1 MASASVQRVGP
12 WSRRAV
18 TIVVPSALTALAF
31 VLLSQFHLT
40 GRLPLWA
47 LLIVLGVAAVVGE
60 VAGRFVD
67 SNATTGVL
75 HLAIGA
81 QCVNVAVII
90 YVIGWGPTLA
100 LGYLFVAARALDTGG
115 SRTWKVTTFWAVVAT
130 AVGQGSI
137 ALGLVKTYV
146 PVPWVHGLAF
156 LGVLGNGFVIWVL
169 GAKTQQNETASAAR
183 DRSDVE
189 LRSAL
194 SLLTAT
200 LDSTADGILVVDS
213 QGKITQHNARFAQ
226 MWRLPAALLDDR
238 DDDAA
243 LAFVLDQLIQP
254 DLFFAKVQE
263 LYANPDAESD
273 DILRFKDGRVFD
285 RHSLP
290 QKVGDE
296 VVGRVWSFRDVTD
309 HNRLLNELEHQA
321 FHDSLT
327 GLANRALLRDRLEHA
342 LARARRSAATV
353 AVLFCDLDGFKM
365 INDTL
370 GHETGDLLLSEVAKR
385 IVEDLREG
393 DTAARLGG
401 DEFAIVLDEIE
412 IGDAV
417 ELAGRLLNALRRP
430 FHVNGREILARA
442 SIGIADNSAGGLD
455 TDSLL
460 THADIAMYAAK
471 SSGRDCFTVFEPVM
485 QSQISARHLLH
496 GDLRHA
502 ILLDGALVVHY
513 QPVLDLKT
521 QRIDAVEAL
530 VRWNHP
536 TRGLIPP
543 DEFVPI
549 AEETGLIVELGR
561 FVLREACW
569 QVSQWRARGAP
580 DLSVSVNVSPFQL
593 YDASFLSD
601 VQLALHEAALD
612 PTALVLELTERS
624 LLNETAGVR
633 HRLTTLRESGIRIA
647 IDDFGTGYSSLSYL
661 RKFAIDY
668 LKIDRSFVSE
678 LGISSNAQGRALV
691 RSIINIGHD
700 LDLDV
705 IAEGIENASQLDAL
719 RSAGCD
725 FGQGYLF
732 GRPSPA
738 EEILGLVCPDT
749 DSLVAGSTTSTVE
762 SA

>member
-1 MASASVQRVGP
+1 MPSESVERVIG
-12 WSRRAV
+12 WTRRV
-18 TIVVPSALTALAF
+18 MTIVVPSTLTALAF
-31 VLLSQFHLT
+31 VVLSRFHLT

-47 LLIVLGVAAVVGE
+47 LLVVLGLASVVGE
-60 VAGRFVD
+60 LAGRLVD
-67 SNATTGVL
+67 ARASAAVL

-81 QCVNVAVII
+81 QCVNVAVVI

-115 SRTWKVTTFWAVVAT
+115 SRTWKVTTLWAVAAT
-130 AVGQGSI
+130 ALGQACI

-146 PVPWVHGLAF
+146 PVPWVHGLAI
-156 LGVLGNGFVIWVL
+156 LGMLGNGFVIWVL
-169 GAKTQQNETASAAR
+169 GMKTEQNETSAAER
-183 DRSDVE
+183 DRSDIE

-213 QGKITQHNARFAQ
+213 LGKITQHNARFAQ
-226 MWRLPAALLDDR
+226 MWRIPETLLANR

-243 LAFVLDQLIQP
+243 IAFVLDQLIQP
-254 DLFFAKVQE
+254 ELFIAKVQE

-273 DILRFKDGRVFD
+273 DILLFKDGRVFD

-290 QKVGDE
+290 QKVGNE

-370 GHETGDLLLSEVAKR
+370 GHETGDLLLTEVAKR
-385 IVEDLREG
+385 IVKDLREG

-401 DEFAIVLDEIE
+401 DEFAIVLDETE
-412 IGDAV
+412 LGDAV
-417 ELAGRLLNALRRP
+417 ELASRLLNAMRRP

-442 SIGIADNSAGGLD
+442 SIGIADNSGGGLD
-455 TDSLL
+455 TDTLL
-460 THADIAMYAAK
+460 CHADIAMYAAK
-471 SSGRDCFTVFEPVM
+471 SNGRDCFTVFEPVM

-521 QRIDAVEAL
+521 QRMDAVEAL

-543 DEFVPI
+543 DEFIPI

-569 QVSQWRARGAP
+569 QVGQWRASGAR
-580 DLSVSVNVSPFQL
+580 DLSVSVNVSPYQL
-593 YDASFLSD
+593 YDAGFVSD
-601 VQLALHEAALD
+601 VHLALHEAGLE
-612 PTALVLELTERS
+612 PTALILELTERS
-624 LLNETAGVR
+624 LLNETSGVR
-633 HRLTTLRESGIRIA
+633 HRLTTLRESGVRIA

-661 RKFAIDY
+661 RKFPIDY
-668 LKIDRSFVSE
+668 LKIDRSFVNE

-691 RSIINIGHD
+691 RSIITIGHD
-700 LDLDV
+700 LELEV

-719 RSAGCD
+719 RAAGCD

-738 EEILGLVCPDT
+738 EEILDLVCP
-749 DSLVAGSTTSTVE
+749 SARSFAAGSETPTVE